1 MVCHFLSSF
10 SSDIVSKILF
20 LDYEIEINEISIE
33 LLVLVSYD
41 IL

>member
-10 SSDIVSKILF
+10 SSGFISKILL

-33 LLVLVSYD
+33 LLVLVSRD
-41 IL
+41 IP